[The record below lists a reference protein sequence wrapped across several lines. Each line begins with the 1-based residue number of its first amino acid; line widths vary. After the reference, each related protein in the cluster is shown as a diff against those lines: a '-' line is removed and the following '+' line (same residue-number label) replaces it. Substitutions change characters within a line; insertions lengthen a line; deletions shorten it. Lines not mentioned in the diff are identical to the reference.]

1 MIMSDFKQ
9 YPHLPDEP
17 EQSTPYPTPRHF
29 DEPDW
34 DDTFD
39 DFFGNTDD
47 IPSRSTTPIPL
58 TGRAKPHQAGNIASS
73 LVAFAILFGISFALI
88 CIGVPIARL
97 LGVR

>member
-1 MIMSDFKQ
+1 MSDFKQ

-39 DFFGNTDD
+39 DFFGKH
-47 IPSRSTTPIPL
+47 R
-58 TGRAKPHQAGNIASS
+58 RKPAA
-73 LVAFAILFGISFALI
+73 
-88 CIGVPIARL
+88 AR
-97 LGVR
+97 RRF